1 MARSFV
7 SDFLSQVNLRLIPFD
22 AYMLEKHNTTT
33 QDDADHEST
42 FTESNWDDIS
52 TAFAE
57 MIKGSGIV
65 VAGQEPSWS
74 TTDTLKVIFIEM
86 MNDPSTIFDI
96 LDKLMGYLGIKVI
109 NILQPSSSSP
119 AHSPTT
125 DPSPK
130 QCEATYSCQYD
141 VKID

>member
-7 SDFLSQVNLRLIPFD
+7 SDFLSQINLRLIPFD

-57 MIKGSGIV
+57 MIKGSGLV

-74 TTDTLKVIFIEM
+74 TTDTLRVLFVEM

-96 LDKLMGYLGIKVI
+96 LDESFHQLMG
-109 NILQPSSSSP
+109 
-119 AHSPTT
+119 
-125 DPSPK
+125 
-130 QCEATYSCQYD
+130 
-141 VKID
+141 